1 MNSQTRSQHFVTITK
16 NVYNIYCFKKLKSNN
31 DFKKYAIPI
40 LIAHKQIELLTKWK
54 KQLLLEH
61 KYVTYPRTSEENLLK
76 LKIIKNR
83 RKEMRKIIKLSV
95 KANTNGEPGKNNKEN
110 SNYTV
115 GKAKNL
121 KKNFS

>member
-16 NVYNIYCFKKLKSNN
+16 NVYNIYCFKKLKSKN

-40 LIAHKQIELLTKWK
+40 LIAHEQIELLTKWQ
-54 KQLLLEH
+54 KQLPVEH

-76 LKIIKNR
+76 LKMIENKG
-83 RKEMRKIIKLSV
+83 KEMRKIIKLSV

>member
-1 MNSQTRSQHFVTITK
+1 
-16 NVYNIYCFKKLKSNN
+16 
-31 DFKKYAIPI
+31 
-40 LIAHKQIELLTKWK
+40 
-54 KQLLLEH
+54 
-61 KYVTYPRTSEENLLK
+61 
-76 LKIIKNR
+76 
-83 RKEMRKIIKLSV
+83 MRKIIKLSV